1 MTAGEIEQPAAPV
14 VPGAEIE
21 SRRSDAVATACDPD
35 DGGHLLIDQLS
46 SRLDSLALLNEHDIS
61 AFDSALETF
70 GTHGLVEQQMVTE
83 LSSTEPLAH
92 PERFDEAHR
101 RAVRA
106 LEVFDR
112 NGARPPSV
120 LPVWAI
126 ARRPAAK
133 VVQLLTTAIVR
144 NHQKRLIRDLRQL
157 YALREA
163 NSATDSPQHLM
174 LSRARTQMDAF
185 VADLN
190 KSSLPL
196 PAFLVG
202 GAAISGTLSVIRS
215 SFNADWSRYLFSAAF
230 LVLGLVAFWCIL
242 KAAGI
247 ARRRTRIAL
256 DQSVKALYEVIGS
269 AGSPPHDHSK
279 LFATIATVLLVAV
292 WIVVPA
298 VVASAAITW
307 PWEG

>member
-1 MTAGEIEQPAAPV
+1 MTAGEIEQPTAPAT
-14 VPGAEIE
+14 PGAEIE
-21 SRRSDAVATACDPD
+21 PRKADAVAEAVVPD

-46 SRLDSLALLNEHDIS
+46 TRLDSLALLSEHDIA
-61 AFDSALETF
+61 AFDNALETF
-70 GTHGLVEQQMVTE
+70 GTHGLVEQQMVAE

-101 RAVRA
+101 RTVRA

-144 NHQKRLIRDLRQL
+144 DHQKRLIRDLRQL

-163 NSATDSPQHLM
+163 NSATDSPQHQM
-174 LSRARTQMDAF
+174 LLRARTQMDAF

-196 PAFLVG
+196 PAFLIG
-202 GAAISGTLSVIRS
+202 GAAISGTLSVVRS

-256 DQSVKALYEVIGS
+256 DESVRALFEVIGS
-269 AGSPPHDHSK
+269 AGAPPRDHSK
-279 LFATIATVLLVAV
+279 LFATIATGLLVAV
-292 WIVVPA
+292 WVVVPA
-298 VVASAAITW
+298 VVASAAIDW
-307 PWEG
+307 PWVR